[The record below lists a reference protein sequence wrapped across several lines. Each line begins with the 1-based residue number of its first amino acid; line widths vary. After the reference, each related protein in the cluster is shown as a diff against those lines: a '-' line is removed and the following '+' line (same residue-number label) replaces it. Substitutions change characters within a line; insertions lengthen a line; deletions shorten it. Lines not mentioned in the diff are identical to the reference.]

1 MKTTIDNK
9 MSKATIEPHKITWTE
24 KIGYAGGD
32 FASCMYFS
40 IFMNF
45 LSYFYTDVF
54 GISAATFG
62 TMIFLVRTYDWIK
75 DPIMGVIADRTKSRM
90 GKYRP
95 WLIWMVLPYMIMGVL
110 TFTTFDLSTTHKLIY
125 AYTTYIL
132 LMAVYTMINVP
143 YSALMGVMTAN
154 SDERTVLSSFR
165 FVGSACANLIVSGSL
180 LYLVAFFGK
189 GNNQRG
195 FSITV
200 ALYALVAGAAFI
212 FTFFA
217 TKERIAAPPSQ
228 KISVRADLGAL
239 FKNGPWLVMIV
250 VSLLTIIGFAI
261 RGGATVYY
269 FKYLAGDEKLA
280 SQVLVAGSIA
290 QIVAVLFTKHIALV
304 FGGKKRAFLW
314 LSLISSALY
323 FVFYLIDPKNQTL
336 IIVHQIASTLAAAP
350 LMPLFWSMIA
360 DTADYGAWKF
370 GQRSTGLLFSAG
382 TFSQKIGWSIGP
394 ALAAWL
400 LAYYGFVA
408 NVAQN
413 GQTLHALRFMMSIF
427 PGVTSLAAVAMVMLY
442 KIDFRMEK
450 ELEIAMKERAE

>member
-1 MKTTIDNK
+1 MNPETQPV
-9 MSKATIEPHKITWTE
+9 AAAAPHKITWTE

-54 GISAATFG
+54 GISAAAFG
-62 TMIFLVRTYDWIK
+62 TMIFVVRTYDWIK

-95 WLIWMVLPYMIMGVL
+95 WLIWMVVPYMIMGVL

-154 SDERTVLSSFR
+154 SEERTVLSSFR
-165 FVGSACANLIVSGSL
+165 FVGSAFANLIVSGTL

-189 GNNQRG
+189 GNNQLG
-195 FSITV
+195 FSLTV
-200 ALYALVAGAAFI
+200 AVYAVIAGAAFI

-217 TKERIAAPPSQ
+217 TKERIVPPPSQ
-228 KISVRADLGAL
+228 KVSVRADLGAL
-239 FKNGPWLVMIV
+239 FKNGPWIVMIF
-250 VSLLTIIGFAI
+250 VSLLTIIGFAM
-261 RGGATVYY
+261 RGGATIYY

-280 SQVLVAGSIA
+280 AQVLVASSIA
-290 QIVAVLFTKHIALV
+290 QIVAVLFTKHIALL

-314 LSLISSALY
+314 LTVISAALY
-323 FVFYLIDPKNQTL
+323 FMFYFIDPKNQTL
-336 IIVHQIASTLAAAP
+336 IIIHQIASTLAAAP

-408 NVAQN
+408 NVEQN
-413 GQTLHALRFMMSIF
+413 GQTLHALRMMMSVY
-427 PGVTSLAAVAMVMLY
+427 PGIASVIAAAVVLFY
-442 KIDFRMEK
+442 KIDFKMEK
-450 ELEIAMKERAE
+450 ELQAAMKERAD